1 MYNGKALT
9 PTQENEYPQLLIEP
23 RSQDGIPR
31 IHTDGIVPTL
41 NTCGGGKEC
50 LASCRVFLI
59 EMTSTKNTIVTNGIC
74 PTLTSRMGTGGNQVN
89 AIFRH
94 KNI

>member
-41 NTCGGGKEC
+41 NTCGGAKSALH
-50 LASCRVFLI
+50 LAESFL
-59 EMTSTKNTIVTNGIC
+59 SK
-74 PTLTSRMGTGGNQVN
+74 
-89 AIFRH
+89 
-94 KNI
+94 